1 MRDLVQELVA
11 HYADLRRQLT
21 RDLRDPHYAAD
32 IAQSSFERVYSAAL
46 KSRGGART
54 DAQANA
60 LPEGSEG
67 FASPAGNNATDAPNP
82 IESPRAL
89 LFRVARNL
97 CIDDARRRKV
107 AQEWAGA
114 HADVGMHQTAQSSEY
129 VVAQQRVLARVV
141 EAMEKLPPRRREVFL
156 LFRAYGHTRA
166 EIAQRLNITEMAVA
180 KHLLR
185 ATIDCSRVFAQLRSE
200 LIEPQAVMHRSG
212 FEAALAEDFS

>member
-32 IAQSSFERVYSAAL
+32 IAQSSFERVYAQAV
-46 KSRGGART
+46 KSRGATRCAEPAPD
-54 DAQANA
+54 DAKDN
-60 LPEGSEG
+60 GG
-67 FASPAGNNATDAPNP
+67 

-97 CIDDARRRKV
+97 CIDEARRRKV
-107 AQEWAGA
+107 AQEWVGT
-114 HADVGMHQTAQSSEY
+114 HATIGTHLAAPSSEY
-129 VVAQQRVLARVV
+129 ILAQQRVLARVV
-141 EAMEKLPPRRREVFL
+141 ETMEKLPPRRREVFL

-166 EIAQRLNITEMAVA
+166 EIAQQLDITEMAVA

-185 ATIDCSRVFAQLRSE
+185 ATIDCSRVFAELRAE
-200 LIEPQAVMHRSG
+200 LIEPQHVQNHAG
-212 FEAALAEDFS
+212 FDAALAEDFS

>member
-32 IAQSSFERVYSAAL
+32 IAQSSFERVYAQAT
-46 KSRGGART
+46 KSRGATSG
-54 DAQANA
+54 DAS
-60 LPEGSEG
+60 GG
-67 FASPAGNNATDAPNP
+67 

-97 CIDDARRRKV
+97 CIDEARRRKV
-107 AQEWAGA
+107 AQEWAGT
-114 HADVGMHQTAQSSEY
+114 HATIGTHHAAPSSEFIL
-129 VVAQQRVLARVV
+129 AQQRVLARVV
-141 EAMEKLPPRRREVFL
+141 ETMEKLPPRRREVFL

-166 EIAQRLNITEMAVA
+166 EIAQRLDITEMAVA

-185 ATIDCSRVFAQLRSE
+185 ATIDCSRVFAELRAE
-200 LIEPQAVMHRSG
+200 LIEPPHVQNHAG
-212 FEAALAEDFS
+212 FDTALAEDFS

>member
-32 IAQSSFERVYSAAL
+32 IAQSSFERVYAHAL
-46 KSRGGART
+46 KMNSDIRVDAASGGT
-54 DAQANA
+54 
-60 LPEGSEG
+60 
-67 FASPAGNNATDAPNP
+67 AGACG

-97 CIDDARRRKV
+97 CVDDARRRKV
-107 AQEWAGA
+107 AQDWVST
-114 HADVGMHQTAQSSEY
+114 HFSVGSRQTVPSCEFIAS
-129 VVAQQRVLARVV
+129 QQQVLARVV
-141 EAMEKLPPRRREVFL
+141 ETLETLPPRRREVFL

-166 EIAQRLNITEMAVA
+166 EIAQQLNITEMAVA

-185 ATIDCSRVFAQLRSE
+185 AAIDCSRVFARLRSE
-200 LIEPQAVMHRSG
+200 LIEQTTVSNRTG
-212 FEAALAEDFS
+212 FDAKLAEDFA

>member
-32 IAQSSFERVYSAAL
+32 IAQSSFERVYAHAL
-46 KSRGGART
+46 KLGKGDIRIDDPSGVPSGA
-54 DAQANA
+54 
-60 LPEGSEG
+60 E
-67 FASPAGNNATDAPNP
+67 

-97 CIDDARRRKV
+97 CVDDARRRKV
-107 AQEWAGA
+107 AQDWIGSHFSTGA
-114 HADVGMHQTAQSSEY
+114 RQTAPSCECIAS
-129 VVAQQRVLARVV
+129 QQQVLAQVV
-141 EAMEKLPPRRREVFL
+141 RTLEALPPRRREVFL

-166 EIAQRLNITEMAVA
+166 EIAEQLGITEMAVA

-185 ATIDCSRVFAQLRSE
+185 AAIDCSRAFARLRAE
-200 LIEPQAVMHRSG
+200 LVETTAVSSRASFH
-212 FEAALAEDFS
+212 AALAEDFG

>member
-32 IAQSSFERVYSAAL
+32 IAQSSFERVYAHAL
-46 KSRGGART
+46 KMNSSIHVDAAPGSAQGA
-54 DAQANA
+54 
-60 LPEGSEG
+60 G
-67 FASPAGNNATDAPNP
+67 

-97 CIDDARRRKV
+97 CVDDARHRKV
-107 AQEWAGA
+107 AQDWVSTHFSA
-114 HADVGMHQTAQSSEY
+114 SSRQVVPSCEY
-129 VVAQQRVLARVV
+129 IAAQQQVLARVV
-141 EAMEKLPPRRREVFL
+141 ETLETLPPRRREVFL

-166 EIAQRLNITEMAVA
+166 EIAQQLNITEMAVA

-185 ATIDCSRVFAQLRSE
+185 AAIDCSRAFAQLRSE
-200 LIEPQAVMHRSG
+200 LIEQPVVSTRSG
-212 FEAALAEDFS
+212 FDATLSEDFA

>member
-32 IAQSSFERVYSAAL
+32 IAQSSFERVFAQAT
-46 KSRGGART
+46 KPRGTARGGA
-54 DAQANA
+54 DA
-60 LPEGSEG
+60 
-67 FASPAGNNATDAPNP
+67 ASDDIKDGGG

-107 AQEWAGA
+107 AQEWVGT
-114 HADVGMHQTAQSSEY
+114 HAALGTHLVAPSSEF
-129 VVAQQRVLARVV
+129 VLAQQRVLARVV
-141 EAMEKLPPRRREVFL
+141 ETMEKLPPRRRQVFL

-166 EIAQRLNITEMAVA
+166 EIAQQLDITEMAVA

-185 ATIDCSRVFAQLRSE
+185 ATIDCSRVFAELRAE
-200 LIEPQAVMHRSG
+200 LIEPPHVQNHAG
-212 FEAALAEDFS
+212 FDTALAEDFS

>member
-32 IAQSSFERVYSAAL
+32 IAQSSFERVYTAAL
-46 KSRGGART
+46 KARGGNRG
-54 DAQANA
+54 DALPDLQDANA
-60 LPEGSEG
+60 
-67 FASPAGNNATDAPNP
+67 NA

-97 CIDDARRRKV
+97 CVDDARRRKV
-107 AQEWAGA
+107 AQEWAGT
-114 HADVGMHQTAQSSEY
+114 HAGIGTQQTAQSSEY

-141 EAMEKLPPRRREVFL
+141 ETMEQLPPRRREVFL
-156 LFRAYGHTRA
+156 LFRAYGHTRS

-185 ATIDCSRVFAQLRSE
+185 ATIDCSRAFAELRSE
-200 LIEPQAVMHRSG
+200 LIEPQVVLSRPG
-212 FEAALAEDFS
+212 FDAALAEDFS

>member
-32 IAQSSFERVYSAAL
+32 IAQSSFERVYTAAL
-46 KSRGGART
+46 KARGGTR
-54 DAQANA
+54 D
-60 LPEGSEG
+60 
-67 FASPAGNNATDAPNP
+67 DAPTDSAEAAAGGT

-114 HADVGMHQTAQSSEY
+114 HDGIGTHQTAQSSEY

-141 EAMEKLPPRRREVFL
+141 ETMEKLPPRRREVFL

-166 EIAQRLNITEMAVA
+166 EIAQRLGITEMAVA

-185 ATIDCSRVFAQLRSE
+185 ATIDCSRVFAELRAE
-200 LIEPQAVMHRSG
+200 LIEPQVLSSRTG
-212 FEAALAEDFS
+212 FETALAEDFS

>member
-32 IAQSSFERVYSAAL
+32 IAQSSFERVFVQAT
-46 KSRGGART
+46 KSSGSD
-54 DAQANA
+54 DAKD
-60 LPEGSEG
+60 GSG
-67 FASPAGNNATDAPNP
+67 

-97 CIDDARRRKV
+97 CIDEARRRKV
-107 AQEWAGA
+107 AQEWVGTQAAVGA
-114 HADVGMHQTAQSSEY
+114 HLAAPSSEY
-129 VVAQQRVLARVV
+129 LLAQQRVLARVV
-141 EAMEKLPPRRREVFL
+141 ATLEKLTPRRREVFL

-166 EIAQRLNITEMAVA
+166 EIAQQLDITEMAVA

-185 ATIDCSRVFAQLRSE
+185 ATIDCSRVFAELREE
-200 LIEPQAVMHRSG
+200 LIAPPHVQNHASFDG
-212 FEAALAEDFS
+212 TLAEDFS

>member
-32 IAQSSFERVYSAAL
+32 IAQSSFERVF
-46 KSRGGART
+46 
-54 DAQANA
+54 AQATKSLGA
-60 LPEGSEG
+60 ARGTGAEVAAPDDAKDAGSG
-67 FASPAGNNATDAPNP
+67 

-107 AQEWAGA
+107 AQEWVGT
-114 HADVGMHQTAQSSEY
+114 HAAIGTHLVAPSSE
-129 VVAQQRVLARVV
+129 VILAQQRVLARVV
-141 EAMEKLPPRRREVFL
+141 ETMEKLPPRRRQVFL

-166 EIAQRLNITEMAVA
+166 EIAQQLDITEMAVA

-185 ATIDCSRVFAQLRSE
+185 ATIDCSRVFAELRAE
-200 LIEPQAVMHRSG
+200 LIEPQHVQNHAG
-212 FEAALAEDFS
+212 FDTALAEDFS

>member
-32 IAQSSFERVYSAAL
+32 IAQSSFERVYAHAL
-46 KSRGGART
+46 KLNHDIRIDTASDGTPGG
-54 DAQANA
+54 
-60 LPEGSEG
+60 
-67 FASPAGNNATDAPNP
+67 

-97 CIDDARRRKV
+97 CVDDARRRKV
-107 AQEWAGA
+107 AQDWVSS
-114 HADVGMHQTAQSSEY
+114 HFSVGSRQTAPSCEFIAS
-129 VVAQQRVLARVV
+129 QQQVLARVV
-141 EAMEKLPPRRREVFL
+141 ETLETLPPRRREVFL

-166 EIAQRLNITEMAVA
+166 EIAQQLNITEMAVA

-185 ATIDCSRVFAQLRSE
+185 AAIDCSRVFARLRSE
-200 LIEPQAVMHRSG
+200 LIEQTTVSNRTG
-212 FEAALAEDFS
+212 FDAKLAEDFA

>member
-32 IAQSSFERVYSAAL
+32 IAQSSFERVYESALKARGSAAA
-46 KSRGGART
+46 GT
-54 DAQANA
+54 PDA
-60 LPEGSEG
+60 
-67 FASPAGNNATDAPNP
+67 P

-114 HADVGMHQTAQSSEY
+114 HAEVGMQQTAQSSEY
-129 VVAQQRVLARVV
+129 IVAQQRVLARVV
-141 EAMEKLPPRRREVFL
+141 ETMEKLPPRRREVFL
-156 LFRAYGHTRA
+156 LFRAYGFTRA

-185 ATIDCSRVFAQLRSE
+185 ATIDCSRVFAELRAE
-200 LIEPQAVMHRSG
+200 LIEPQVLLNRPG
-212 FEAALAEDFS
+212 FDAALAEDFS

>member
-32 IAQSSFERVYSAAL
+32 IAQSSFERVYAHAL
-46 KSRGGART
+46 KMNDDVRIDAASGG
-54 DAQANA
+54 
-60 LPEGSEG
+60 G
-67 FASPAGNNATDAPNP
+67 

-97 CIDDARRRKV
+97 CVDDARRRKV
-107 AQEWAGA
+107 AQDWVST
-114 HADVGMHQTAQSSEY
+114 HFSVGSRQAVPSCEFIAS
-129 VVAQQRVLARVV
+129 QQQVLARVV
-141 EAMEKLPPRRREVFL
+141 ETLETLPPRRREVFL

-166 EIAQRLNITEMAVA
+166 EIAQQLNITEMAVA

-185 ATIDCSRVFAQLRSE
+185 AAIDCSRVFARLRSE
-200 LIEPQAVMHRSG
+200 LVEQTTVSNRTG
-212 FEAALAEDFS
+212 FDAKLAEDFA

>member
-32 IAQSSFERVYSAAL
+32 IAQSSFERVYAHAL
-46 KSRGGART
+46 KMDKDIRVGTAPDGAQGTGG
-54 DAQANA
+54 
-60 LPEGSEG
+60 
-67 FASPAGNNATDAPNP
+67 

-97 CIDDARRRKV
+97 CVDDARRRKV
-107 AQEWAGA
+107 AQDWVSTHFNSGSRQ
-114 HADVGMHQTAQSSEY
+114 VVPSCEY
-129 VVAQQRVLARVV
+129 VAAQQQVLARVV
-141 EAMEKLPPRRREVFL
+141 ETLEKLPPRRREVFL

-166 EIAQRLNITEMAVA
+166 EIAQQLKITEMAVA

-185 ATIDCSRVFAQLRSE
+185 AAIDCSRVFARLRSE
-200 LIEPQAVMHRSG
+200 LIEQPVVSTRPG
-212 FEAALAEDFS
+212 FDATFAEDFA

>member
-32 IAQSSFERVYSAAL
+32 IAQSSFERVYTAAL
-46 KSRGGART
+46 KARGGHRG
-54 DAQANA
+54 DAPSDLLDANA
-60 LPEGSEG
+60 
-67 FASPAGNNATDAPNP
+67 NA

-97 CIDDARRRKV
+97 CVDDARRRKV
-107 AQEWAGA
+107 AQEWAGT
-114 HADVGMHQTAQSSEY
+114 HAGIGTQQTAQSSEY

-141 EAMEKLPPRRREVFL
+141 ETMEQLPPRRREVFL
-156 LFRAYGHTRA
+156 LFRAYGHTRS

-185 ATIDCSRVFAQLRSE
+185 ATIDCSRVFAELRSE
-200 LIEPQAVMHRSG
+200 LIEPQVVLSRPG
-212 FEAALAEDFS
+212 FDAALAEDFS

>member
-32 IAQSSFERVYSAAL
+32 IAQSSFERVYTAAL
-46 KSRGGART
+46 KARGGTRD
-54 DAQANA
+54 DAP
-60 LPEGSEG
+60 PEGAE
-67 FASPAGNNATDAPNP
+67 AAGGT

-114 HADVGMHQTAQSSEY
+114 HDGIGTHQTAQSSEY

-141 EAMEKLPPRRREVFL
+141 ETMEKLPPRRREVFL

-166 EIAQRLNITEMAVA
+166 EIALRLGITEMAVA

-185 ATIDCSRVFAQLRSE
+185 ATIDCSRVFAELRAE
-200 LIEPQAVMHRSG
+200 LIEPQAVSSRTG
-212 FEAALAEDFS
+212 FETALAEDFS

>member
-32 IAQSSFERVYSAAL
+32 IAQSSFERVYAHAL
-46 KSRGGART
+46 KMNDDIRIDAASDGTPGG
-54 DAQANA
+54 
-60 LPEGSEG
+60 G
-67 FASPAGNNATDAPNP
+67 

-97 CIDDARRRKV
+97 CVDDARRRKV
-107 AQEWAGA
+107 AQDWVST
-114 HADVGMHQTAQSSEY
+114 HFNVGSRQTVPSCEFIAS
-129 VVAQQRVLARVV
+129 QQQVLARVV
-141 EAMEKLPPRRREVFL
+141 ETLETLPPRRREVFL

-166 EIAQRLNITEMAVA
+166 EIAQQLNITEMAVA

-185 ATIDCSRVFAQLRSE
+185 AAIDCSRVFARLRSE
-200 LIEPQAVMHRSG
+200 LIEQTTVSNRTG
-212 FEAALAEDFS
+212 FDAKLAEDFA

>member
-32 IAQSSFERVYSAAL
+32 IAQSSFERVF
-46 KSRGGART
+46 
-54 DAQANA
+54 AQATKPRGTA
-60 LPEGSEG
+60 LG
-67 FASPAGNNATDAPNP
+67 DAKDNGG

-97 CIDDARRRKV
+97 CIDEARRRKV
-107 AQEWAGA
+107 AQEWAGT
-114 HADVGMHQTAQSSEY
+114 HAATSTHLAVPSSEF
-129 VVAQQRVLARVV
+129 VLAQQRVLARVV

-166 EIAQRLNITEMAVA
+166 EIAQQLDITEMAVA

-185 ATIDCSRVFAQLRSE
+185 ATIDCSRVFAELRGE
-200 LIEPQAVMHRSG
+200 LIEPQHVQNHAG
-212 FEAALAEDFS
+212 FDAALAEDFS